1 MLLTPIHHCICP
13 SDNYT
18 CLVTSATES
27 SWETVGEH
35 NFKHTSSDPDIYLEG
50 GGYQVTLTREP
61 GNSFS
66 SSLHIS
72 DLGLNGTNLTCE
84 GFVDVV
90 DGDDLRQH
98 HYSLCCRYM

>member
-1 MLLTPIHHCICP
+1 M
-13 SDNYT
+13 
-18 CLVTSATES
+18 
-27 SWETVGEH
+27 GEH
-35 NFKHTSSDPDIYLEG
+35 YFKHTSSDPDIYLEG
-50 GGYQVTLTREP
+50 SGYQVTFITEP

-90 DGDDLRQH
+90 DGEPQRLANTTTV
-98 HYSLCCRYM
+98 CVVGI